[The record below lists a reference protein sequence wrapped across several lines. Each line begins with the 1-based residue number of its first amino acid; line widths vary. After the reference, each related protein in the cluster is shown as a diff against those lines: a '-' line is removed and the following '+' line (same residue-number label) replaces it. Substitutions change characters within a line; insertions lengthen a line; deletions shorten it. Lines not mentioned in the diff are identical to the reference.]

1 MAAFPVFRPRG
12 YGIWERP
19 CGRSCPLFVSASP
32 TEPFGRR
39 RYDGEMYLFVYAA
52 TTEIGKIEFRL
63 NPTDEEVDAVWQGG
77 LTVHRTG
84 DTLGS

>member
-1 MAAFPVFRPRG
+1 
-12 YGIWERP
+12 
-19 CGRSCPLFVSASP
+19 
-32 TEPFGRR
+32 
-39 RYDGEMYLFVYAA
+39 MYLFVYAA